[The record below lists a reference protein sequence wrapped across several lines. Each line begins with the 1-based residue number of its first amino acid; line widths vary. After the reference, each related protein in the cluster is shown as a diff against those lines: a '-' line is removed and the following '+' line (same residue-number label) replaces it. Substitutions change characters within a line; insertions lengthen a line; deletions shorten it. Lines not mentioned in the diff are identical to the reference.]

1 MTHPIIRFGALAT
14 TLVLALAGCANQASM
29 QARYDQS
36 LQRWQG
42 ATRDQLVAAWGK
54 PTLDQ
59 TFLNEETLTWMVN
72 QDMHPTQPLPA
83 YASPTNAA
91 PTVIMPTI
99 APTVPMRCTTQFQL
113 RSGIVVGWKFDG
125 LACGAP
131 T

>member
-1 MTHPIIRFGALAT
+1 MTPSIVRFAGLAAA
-14 TLVLALAGCANQASM
+14 LALAGCAANQQSM

-72 QDMHPTQPLPA
+72 QDLHPSQPLAA
-83 YASPTNAA
+83 YATPTNAA
-91 PTVIMPTI
+91 PTVILPTV

-113 RSGIVVGWKFDG
+113 RSGVVVGWKFDG